1 MNKIA
6 IFTMGTRGD
15 VQPYIYL
22 ARSLTE
28 SGIDTIIGTHPCW
41 KNLIEEAGVGFKPI
55 GPDINIERE
64 TAEIRG
70 NSLNPLLSMLK
81 SMDFIT
87 EIIQESTHDILNACK
102 GRDLVVVSHSLMGAV
117 EAEVLGIPT
126 VNVTLQ
132 KDTIGEKLR
141 QQTFLEKGV
150 DSVISQRVAKPYNKI
165 RKIYG
170 LRPIKSSDELVS
182 DNLNLIPISRS
193 VIERNPYWE
202 AKNVVT
208 GFWYYDDPDF
218 IPNERLEH
226 FMEVEKQVLLYLGT
240 LENEDDADLVRLD
253 TYLDAFEETNTKVI
267 IMGAQGKFASTY
279 DLPEWAMTCDYL
291 PPSWL
296 FAKARYIIHNCGFA
310 TSVASL
316 VYGAPSV
323 PIPNVLDQIG
333 YATKLYD
340 LGVATKAV
348 QGSKVSYKSLLGA
361 LDEMNSSYY
370 FKKESAEE
378 LAKKVRSENGLGE
391 AVRLIK
397 DVLRG

>member
-28 SGIDTIIGTHPCW
+28 SGIDTVIGTHPCW
-41 KNLIEEAGVGFKPI
+41 KNLIEEAGVGFRPI
-55 GPDINIERE
+55 GPDINIEKE

-70 NSLNPLLSMLK
+70 NSINPLLSMLK
-81 SMDFIT
+81 SMDLVT

-102 GRDLVVVSHSLMGAV
+102 GKDLVVVSHSLMGAV

-141 QQTFLEKGV
+141 QQTILEKGME
-150 DSVISQRVAKPYNKI
+150 SVTSQRVAKPFNKI

-170 LRPIKSSDELVS
+170 LRPIKTSDELIS
-182 DNLNLIPISRS
+182 DNLNLVPISRS

-208 GFWYYDDPDF
+208 GFWYMDEPDF
-218 IPNERLEH
+218 IPDERLED
-226 FMEVEKQVLLYLGT
+226 FMETKNPIVLYLGT
-240 LENEDDADLVRLD
+240 LADEEDADLVKLE
-253 TYLDAFEETNTKVI
+253 TYIDAFEELDTKVVLA
-267 IMGAQGKFASTY
+267 GCERSFAESY
-279 DLPEWAMTCDYL
+279 DLPSNIMPCGYL

-296 FAKARYIIHNCGFA
+296 FAKARYVIHNCGFSSA
-310 TSVASL
+310 VASL
-316 VYGAPSV
+316 VYGVPSI
-323 PIPNVLDQIG
+323 PIPNVLDQVG
-333 YATKLYD
+333 YATKMYD

-348 QGSKVSYKSLLGA
+348 QGSKVSFKSLMVA
-361 LDEMNSSYY
+361 LEEMNSSYY

-378 LAKKVRSENGLGE
+378 LAKKVRFENGLGE